1 MPKAKLIS
9 TEFGTHNLGFRHTT
23 STPFNMLCPI
33 VVKELVGGDTITNL
47 SITGLNT
54 LAPMPTPL
62 NGDLQG
68 QLRAFFVPMKV
79 IWDKWDEY
87 ITGLTAYT
95 PPNAGIEAIKTA
107 GNVSVSAEAHYN
119 RTMLSQM
126 GLPLDQRFYKLNS
139 AGTGVD
145 DLPISVL
152 PLRAYQRV
160 WWDWFRDSNVIPDSQ
175 MGTYITKS
183 TSVAQSEINS
193 LASARFRS
201 MPRNLFTTA
210 LRSPNA
216 DKVTTP
222 LASSGTNAQSIGAVP
237 GAGNGNAYA
246 GSRYGA
252 APSDSGQ
259 YNGENIASN
268 SNAANSIQ
276 SIRTANAIQ
285 RWLER
290 ANIFGGRILD
300 RLRGM
305 TLSNASTVR
314 EEMSQYIGG
323 ANYTINLETKETS
336 TPSQLEG
343 LEPTP
348 TPFGLG
354 SGASMQGQKYTSG
367 SGSMELT
374 GLKFHADVAGY
385 LVVINVLSPDFS
397 YYQGI
402 DRMYMRGVSTFNK
415 SLHDFLDPT
424 FSHQGYQP
432 IYLAEVCGGA
442 HNMINKDNVGN
453 YSPLTVFGYSERY
466 ADYKYSKDLITG
478 DLPFY
483 NPTMQSWHLG
493 RNLLIEAGIVNASND
508 FLSGK
513 TGSNIVSS
521 ITRDTISNSKPS
533 NLVMNNKFNITTSE
547 QDKVISDF
555 KIKLDITRCIPAY
568 VLPAI
573 DGVDGATVAEIGG
586 ERF

>member
-1 MPKAKLIS
+1 MPKAKMIAAD
-9 TEFGTHNLGFRHTT
+9 FGTHNLGFRHTT

-33 VVKELVGGDTITNL
+33 VVKELVAGDTVTNL

-54 LAPMPTPL
+54 LAPMPNPL
-62 NGDLQG
+62 NGDLNG

-87 ITGLTAYT
+87 IGGLAAYT
-95 PPNAGIEAIKTA
+95 PPNAGIEAIKLA
-107 GNVSVSAEAHYN
+107 GHVSSSGEAHYN
-119 RTMLSQM
+119 RTYLSQM
-126 GLPLDQRFYKLNS
+126 GLPLDQRFYRSNS
-139 AGTGVD
+139 AGTGVV

-152 PLRAYQRV
+152 PLRAFQRI

-175 MGTYITKS
+175 MDSYIKKS
-183 TSVAQSEINS
+183 TAVTTSEINS
-193 LASARFRS
+193 LATARFRA

-210 LRSPNA
+210 LRSPNG
-216 DKVTTP
+216 DSFTTP
-222 LASSGTNAQSIGAVP
+222 ISSNNAAANITISSTTSPYDTPGALSANITPQNAGQYSHEAGMVSGTN
-237 GAGNGNAYA
+237 
-246 GSRYGA
+246 
-252 APSDSGQ
+252 
-259 YNGENIASN
+259 
-268 SNAANSIQ
+268 IQ
-276 SIRTANAIQ
+276 NIRTANAIQ

-290 ANIFGGRILD
+290 ANIFGGRVLD

-314 EEMSQYIGG
+314 EDMSQYIGG
-323 ANYTINLETKETS
+323 SSYTINLETKETS
-336 TPSQLEG
+336 TPSAIDGTQAEVQ
-343 LEPTP
+343 

-354 SGASMQGQKYTSG
+354 AGASMQGQKYTSG
-367 SGSMELT
+367 SGGMELT

-402 DRMYMRGVSTFNK
+402 DRMYMRGVSTYNK

-432 IYLAEVCGGA
+432 IYLAEVTGGSSDMVSPA
-442 HNMINKDNVGN
+442 NVGN
-453 YSPLTVFGYSERY
+453 YTPLTVFGYSERY
-466 ADYKYSKDLITG
+466 ADYKYSKDMITG

-483 NPTMQSWHLG
+483 APTMQSWHLG
-493 RNLLIEAGIVNASND
+493 RNLLMEAGIVKSNNQ
-508 FLSGK
+508 FVSGK
-513 TGSNIVSS
+513 TGSDIVSS

-533 NLVMNNKFNITTSE
+533 NLVMDNKFNITTSD

-586 ERF
+586 QRF